1 MKTNKTK
8 SNNEMS
14 YTDPTNQPALPVSYK
29 TSVVLLMLLL

>member
-14 YTDPTNQPALPVSYK
+14 YTDPTNQPGDNPG
-29 TSVVLLMLLL
+29 TREG